1 MCGSF
6 SADRQASFLKNQN
19 CNMMKRTVWII
30 VILLIVV
37 SSILLWLF
45 VFKPD
50 KNNNSQTQ
58 TAVAARRDIGS
69 TVLATGIIKPK
80 VGAEVKVGSRISGVV
95 KKLRANIG
103 DYVRAGQLIAELDD
117 AELRAKLNQNL
128 AAVNKAKA
136 DFDYA
141 KLNMERQKSL
151 LEQNYISQQTYDLA
165 ENSFKIAEAQLK
177 QAEAN
182 AEVAKVQLSY
192 TSIYALTSGVIASV
206 STQEGETVMAGLAAP
221 TFVNIIDL
229 TSLEVQVYVDET
241 DIGKIQIGQEA
252 VFTVDTYSGTDFK
265 GTVTAI
271 YPKAVIQDNVVNYIA
286 VVEISDFQDKI
297 LRPEMTATV
306 TIQLETRK
314 NVIAVPSRA
323 IIRERGERFVT
334 VIENGTQ
341 TSKKIK
347 TGWYDSNYTEVTDGL
362 NEGETVLLPE

>member
-1 MCGSF
+1 
-6 SADRQASFLKNQN
+6 
-19 CNMMKRTVWII
+19 MKRYLLLIT
-30 VILLIVV
+30 ILLIT
-37 SSILLWLF
+37 ITAFLLWLF

-50 KNNNSQTQ
+50 KKNGKSLQT
-58 TAVAARRDIGS
+58 TVAVRRDIGS
-69 TVLATGIIKPK
+69 AVLATGIIKPK

-103 DYVRAGQLIAELDD
+103 DYVKAGQVIAEIDD

-136 DFDYA
+136 DYDYA
-141 KLNMERQKSL
+141 KLNLERQRSL

-206 STQEGETVMAGLAAP
+206 STQEGETVNAGFSAP

-229 TSLEVQVYVDET
+229 TRLEVQVYVDET
-241 DIGKIQIGQEA
+241 DIGKIEVGQEA
-252 VFTVDTYSGTDFK
+252 VFTVDTYSDTDFK

-271 YPKAVIQDNVVNYIA
+271 YPKAVIQDNVVNYIV
-286 VVEISDFQDKI
+286 VVEINDFRDKI
-297 LRPEMTATV
+297 IRPEMTATV
-306 TIQLETRK
+306 TIFLETRK
-314 NVIAVPSRA
+314 NVVAVPNKA

-334 VIENGTQ
+334 VIENNSQ
-341 TSKKIK
+341 VSRKIK
-347 TGWYDSNYTEVTDGL
+347 PGWSDGTYTEVIEGL